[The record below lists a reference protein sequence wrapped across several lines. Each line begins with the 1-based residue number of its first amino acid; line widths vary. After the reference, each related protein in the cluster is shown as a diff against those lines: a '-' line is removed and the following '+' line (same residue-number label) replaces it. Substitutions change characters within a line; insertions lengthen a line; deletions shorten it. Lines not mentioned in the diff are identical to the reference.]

1 METKALLTLPVG
13 QVGAKERE
21 ELATALGKAIMER
34 PDIASAQK
42 RWDAAA
48 DHFNRLRKRPIV
60 INAAVAEVVRR
71 IDAEQKSF
79 TDAVCGLGEV
89 PTGASKLSN
98 ARLLKDELARA
109 LEPLV
114 MDRVPRSEIRSLI
127 AEAEFREALAV
138 GLQDAASERLK
149 TMIQGLAPVLIEEG
163 GLTIDP
169 QRTLAGALQRGAADQ
184 LAQAAEC
191 REKAA
196 GIVKR
201 FNLSD

>member
-13 QVGAKERE
+13 NVGARERE
-21 ELATALGKAIMER
+21 EQATALGKEIMER
-34 PDIASAQK
+34 PDVASARK

-48 DHFNRLRKRPIV
+48 DRYDGTRKRPNA
-60 INAAVAEVVRR
+60 INAAISDVVRKIDSEQKAF
-71 IDAEQKSF
+71 IDA
-79 TDAVCGLGEV
+79 ACGLGEI

-109 LEPLV
+109 LEQLM
-114 MDRVPRSEIRSLI
+114 MDRVPRAEVHSLI
-127 AEAEFREALAV
+127 AEAEFREALAL
-138 GLQDAASERLK
+138 GFQDAASERLK
-149 TMIQGLAPVLIEEG
+149 QMIQGLAPVLIEEG

-191 REKAA
+191 RVRAA
-196 GIVKR
+196 GIVKQ